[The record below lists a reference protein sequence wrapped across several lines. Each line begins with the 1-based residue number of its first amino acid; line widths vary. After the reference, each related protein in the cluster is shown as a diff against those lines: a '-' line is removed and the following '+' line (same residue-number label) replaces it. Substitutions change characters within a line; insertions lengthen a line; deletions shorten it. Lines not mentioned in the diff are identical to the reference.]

1 MWRTRCEET
10 NVKAVGFVCVC
21 VCVCGKGVHT
31 VLSRHEAFGLHQTVR
46 PWACVPLQGRGKGQ
60 TRCGSPD

>member
-1 MWRTRCEET
+1 MKKLTSRLWVLR
-10 NVKAVGFVCVC
+10 
-21 VCVCGKGVHT
+21 VCGKGVHT

-46 PWACVPLQGRGKGQ
+46 PWACVLLQGRGKGQ